1 MKALSILGFAAIAR
15 AVDPL
20 VTLNYTQLQGSAIE
34 SSGVTQWLGVRYA
47 AAPVGD
53 LRFAAPI
60 NPPTT
65 TDVQDATQFQAVC
78 LPRNPSD
85 FTMHSKRFNVSED
98 CLFAN
103 IFAPSNATNTSAL
116 PVLFFIQGG
125 GFSSNSNANFN
136 GSDLAAFGNIVVVQ
150 INYRV
155 GPYGFLQSREVQNN
169 GSLNNGLKDQIQGLQ
184 WVQQNIAQ
192 FGGDPKH
199 VVASGDSAGA
209 TSLGLLL
216 AAWDEQD
223 PRLIKGAIL
232 ESPSVA
238 TLRTLDQGQEQYNCL
253 LQATNCTLAANTLSC
268 LRAVNATA
276 LQTEQCQFNPHLDND
291 LVRRPML
298 QSFDEGRFLHVPIIA
313 GTCADEGTK
322 NVPAMTNTTG
332 QALRFIDNRVFNVLS
347 NASLALLNTTYLLT
361 NRTGVIAVANT
372 FAQFPSSGALWRPLA
387 NAAGDIAAHCI
398 TARLQNAIAREGVK
412 TFNYRFAVRDE
423 EQERLGFGSY
433 HTVELN
439 AVFGPNNT
447 DGNPP
452 KSYREGQS
460 NAAIVPATMAYWT
473 SFIKALDP
481 NDLKLAG
488 MPDWTAWAGPEGR
501 QRLRFQ
507 TNATGLEVMPDDQVA
522 NCEMLEPMLPAIET
536 ISAPGTVVKL
546 NPRGQKNGTSWA
558 QTAGQKQRSA
568 AAGRAGG
575 AASLVGT
582 VAGLAAAVA
591 ALVMI

>member
-1 MKALSILGFAAIAR
+1 MKVLSILGLAAIAR

-136 GSDLAAFGNIVVVQ
+136 GSDLATFGNIIVVQ

-199 VVASGDSAGA
+199 IVASGDSAGA

-322 NVPAMTNTTG
+322 NVPSMTNTTG

-361 NRTGVIAVANT
+361 NHTGVIAVANT
-372 FAQFPSSGALWRPLA
+372 FAQFPSSGPLWRPLA

-473 SFIKALDP
+473 SFVKALDP

-536 ISAPGTVVKL
+536 ISAPGTVVRL

-575 AASLVGT
+575 AANLVGT
-582 VAGLAAAVA
+582 VAGLAAVMA